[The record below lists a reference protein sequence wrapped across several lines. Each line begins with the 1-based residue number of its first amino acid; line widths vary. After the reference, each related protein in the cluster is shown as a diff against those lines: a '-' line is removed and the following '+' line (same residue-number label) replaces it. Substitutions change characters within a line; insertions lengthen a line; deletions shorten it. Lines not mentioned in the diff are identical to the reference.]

1 LSSDSSLEVLE
12 LGALRSA
19 SSVFTSASVSFASVA
34 VVLEVLELV
43 AGGAMG
49 SRP

>member
-19 SSVFTSASVSFASVA
+19 SSVLTSASVSFASAA
-34 VVLEVLELV
+34 VVLELV